1 MKSLFGR
8 TGPARFIR
16 EFLSPP
22 SRGESPVTIDSCQID
37 DVSPRAKILIVDD
50 DAVVRKALTLKL
62 KSRGFAVA
70 AAVDGADAL
79 RALRDEEPDLVLLDI
94 NYPPDISHGG
104 GIPWDGF
111 LLMRWMRGI
120 EKVGKVPIIFI
131 TGNDPGNYRDRALA
145 CGAAGLFHK
154 AQEPEVLVSMI
165 ERVLD
170 GSGSAA
176 ELGLGPSYQI

>member
-16 EFLSPP
+16 QFLSPP
-22 SRGESPVTIDSCQID
+22 PRGGSPVPVESCQIED
-37 DVSPRAKILIVDD
+37 LSPRAKILIVDD
-50 DAVVRKALTLKL
+50 DAVIRKALTLKL

-70 AAVDGADAL
+70 TAIDGADAL

-94 NYPPDISHGG
+94 NYPPDIAHGG

-111 LLMRWMRGI
+111 LLLRWMRGI
-120 EKVGKVPIIFI
+120 VNVGKVPVILI
-131 TGNDPGNYRDRALA
+131 TDSDPGNYRDRALA

-154 AQEPEVLVSMI
+154 SQEPEVLVSMV
-165 ERVLD
+165 ERVLN

-176 ELGLGPSYQI
+176 DLGLGPGYQI